1 MAILQQSS
9 NGGGPITGWPLT
21 TLAPAG
27 QTFAVCLAVK
37 DSMSIQRPS
46 YDDPT
51 VIETKNF
58 TRFLFGLSDGTMI
71 QTGEMTISLNE
82 KSKLFKTLTSWNG
95 TMPFSGFDTEVQVGK
110 GATLNIIHKTS
121 QKGREYADISAIMP
135 VMQGMEAQVPDRA
148 KFVIPNGDE
157 APVPVQNAPIVQP
170 VQPAQQFNPQ
180 PIQQAPVQQPVQTAT
195 TVNVD
200 QPQQV
205 PVQPQ
210 PVQQPVQQPQQQTLG
225 GQFTPPPSES
235 SKVPF

>member
-9 NGGGPITGWPLT
+9 NTGGPITGWPLT
-21 TLAPAG
+21 TLAPQG

-37 DSMSIQRPS
+37 DSMQIQRPS
-46 YDDPT
+46 YEDPSI
-51 VIETKNF
+51 IETKNF

-95 TMPFSGFDTEVQVGK
+95 TMPFSGFDTETMVGK

-135 VMQGMEAQVPDRA
+135 VMAGMENQIPDRA
-148 KFVIPNGDE
+148 RFVIPTGDE
-157 APVPVQNAPIVQP
+157 APAPIQQAPVVQP

-180 PIQQAPVQQPVQTAT
+180 PVQQAPVQQPVQTAT

-200 QPQQV
+200 QPQPV
-205 PVQPQ
+205 PAVQE
-210 PVQQPVQQPQQQTLG
+210 PVQQPAPQQQTMG
-225 GQFTPPPSES
+225 TQFTGPQSTN
-235 SKVPF
+235 VPF

>member
-37 DSMSIQRPS
+37 DSMQIQRPS

-58 TRFLFGLSDGTMI
+58 CRFLFGLSDGTMI
-71 QTGEMTISLNE
+71 QTGEMVITLHE

-135 VMQGMEAQVPDRA
+135 VMQGMENQIPDRSR
-148 KFVIPNGDE
+148 FVIPTGDE
-157 APVPVQNAPIVQP
+157 APAPVQNAPIQQP
-170 VQPAQQFNPQ
+170 VQPMQA
-180 PIQQAPVQQPVQTAT
+180 PIQQVPQGQVMQTAT
-195 TVNVD
+195 QVNVD
-200 QPQQV
+200 QPQAV
-205 PVQPQ
+205 PVQE
-210 PVQQPVQQPQQQTLG
+210 PVQQPAPQPQQATMG
-225 GQFTPPPSES
+225 TQFTGPQSTN
-235 SKVPF
+235 VPF

>member
-21 TLAPAG
+21 TLAPQG

-37 DSMSIQRPS
+37 DSMNIQSPS
-46 YDDPT
+46 YEDPS

-58 TRFLFGLSDGTMI
+58 CRFLFGLSDGTMI

-95 TMPFSGFDTEVQVGK
+95 TMPFSGFDTETMVGK

-121 QKGREYADISAIMP
+121 KKGREYADITAIMP
-135 VMQGMEAQVPDRA
+135 VMAGNENQIPDRSR
-148 KFVIPNGDE
+148 FVIPSGDE
-157 APVPVQNAPIVQP
+157 APAPVQNAPVVQP
-170 VQPAQQFNPQ
+170 VQPMQA
-180 PIQQAPVQQPVQTAT
+180 PIQQQPMQAT
-195 TVNVD
+195 TQVTVD

-205 PVQPQ
+205 PVQQ
-210 PVQQPVQQPQQQTLG
+210 PVQQPAPQPQQATMG
-225 GQFTPPPSES
+225 TQFTGPQSTN
-235 SKVPF
+235 VPFWWIR

>member
-1 MAILQQSS
+1 MAILQQST

-37 DSMSIQRPS
+37 DSLQIQRPS
-46 YDDPT
+46 YEDPSI
-51 VIETKNF
+51 IETKNF

-95 TMPFSGFDTEVQVGK
+95 TMPFSGFDTETMVGK

-135 VMQGMEAQVPDRA
+135 VMQGMENQIPDRSR
-148 KFVIPNGDE
+148 FVIPTGDE
-157 APVPVQNAPIVQP
+157 APAPVQNAPVVQP
-170 VQPAQQFNPQ
+170 VQPMQA
-180 PIQQAPVQQPVQTAT
+180 PIQQVPQSQPMQAT
-195 TVNVD
+195 TQVTVD

-205 PVQPQ
+205 PVQQ
-210 PVQQPVQQPQQQTLG
+210 PVQQPAPQPQQATMG
-225 GQFTPPPSES
+225 TQFTGPQSTN
-235 SKVPF
+235 VPF

>member
-9 NGGGPITGWPLT
+9 NGSGPITGWPLT

-46 YDDPT
+46 YDDPSI
-51 VIETKNF
+51 IETKNF
-58 TRFLFGLSDGTMI
+58 TRFLFGLTDGTMI

-95 TMPFSGFDTEVQVGK
+95 TMPFSGFDTETMCGK

-135 VMQGMEAQVPDRA
+135 IMAGMEAQVPDRSR
-148 KFVIPNGDE
+148 FVIPSGE
-157 APVPVQNAPIVQP
+157 APSPVQNAPIVQP
-170 VQPAQQFNPQ
+170 VQPAQKFNPQ
-180 PIQQAPVQQPVQTAT
+180 PIQQAPTQVAT
-195 TVNVD
+195 QVTVD
-200 QPQQV
+200 QPQPIPTIQ
-205 PVQPQ
+205 Q
-210 PVQQPVQQPQQQTLG
+210 PVQQPVQQPMPVQPQQATMG
-225 GQFTPPPSES
+225 TQFTGPAPEN
-235 SKVPF
+235 VPF

>member
-9 NGGGPITGWPLT
+9 NTGGPITGWPLT

-37 DSMSIQRPS
+37 DSLQIQRPS
-46 YDDPT
+46 YEDPS

-95 TMPFSGFDTEVQVGK
+95 TMPFSGFDTETMVGK

-135 VMQGMEAQVPDRA
+135 VMAGMENQIPDRSR
-148 KFVIPNGDE
+148 FVIPTGDE
-157 APVPVQNAPIVQP
+157 APAPVQNAPVVQP
-170 VQPAQQFNPQ
+170 VQPMQA
-180 PIQQAPVQQPVQTAT
+180 PIQQQPMQAT
-195 TVNVD
+195 TQVTVD

-205 PVQPQ
+205 PVQQ
-210 PVQQPVQQPQQQTLG
+210 PVQQPAPQPQQATMG
-225 GQFTPPPSES
+225 TQFTGPQSTN
-235 SKVPF
+235 VPF

>member
-9 NGGGPITGWPLT
+9 NTGGPITGWPLT

-37 DSMSIQRPS
+37 DSMNIQRPS
-46 YDDPT
+46 YEDAS

-58 TRFLFGLSDGTMI
+58 TRFLFGLPDGTMI

-95 TMPFSGFDTEVQVGK
+95 TMPFSGFDTETMVGK

-135 VMQGMEAQVPDRA
+135 VMAGMENQIPDRSR
-148 KFVIPNGDE
+148 FVIPSGENQNDITLQPNPVQQVAQTSTVE
-157 APVPVQNAPIVQP
+157 QTQPMQTEMQANVVPAQPVPAVQN
-170 VQPAQQFNPQ
+170 
-180 PIQQAPVQQPVQTAT
+180 PVQQPA
-195 TVNVD
+195 
-200 QPQQV
+200 
-205 PVQPQ
+205 PQ
-210 PVQQPVQQPQQQTLG
+210 PQPQQQTMG
-225 GQFTPPPSES
+225 TQFTGPNPTN
-235 SKVPF
+235 VPF